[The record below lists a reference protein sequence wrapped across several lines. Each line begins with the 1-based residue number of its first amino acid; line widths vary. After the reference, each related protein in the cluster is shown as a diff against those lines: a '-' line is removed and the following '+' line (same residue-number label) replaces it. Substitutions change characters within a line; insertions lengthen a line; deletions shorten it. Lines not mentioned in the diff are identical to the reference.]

1 MKRSLACALA
11 LAAANTAAALTL
23 PVGAHTYPGA
33 ITTVAAVRPAP
44 DAGHA
49 PATVLVPDEANS
61 FRARLGLAVPVMTS
75 WRVRSGDTLSDIA
88 KMRYGTQAAWTLI
101 YWANHKQVRWA
112 NRIQVGQILGL
123 PIPDGPLPA
132 APRLLEPPPPPP
144 PPVRHVAVTVASSSG
159 YSTTRTY
166 HSTYTAPVSGT
177 YHGSGGYESCVIS
190 RESGGN
196 PHAVNSSSGAGG
208 LFQFL
213 PSTWSSLGYSGR
225 PQDAPVSVQ
234 RQAFQKLYAQAGTSP
249 WSPSD
254 GC

>member
-44 DAGHA
+44 DAGHM
-49 PATVLVPDEANS
+49 PATVLVPDDASS

-88 KMRYGTQAAWTLI
+88 KMRYGTQKAWTLI

-112 NRIQVGQILGL
+112 NRIQVGQILDL

-132 APRLLEPPPPPP
+132 PPRLLEPPPPPP
-144 PPVRHVAVTVASSSG
+144 PPVRHMAVTVASTSG

-166 HSTYTAPVSGT
+166 HSTYTAPSGT
-177 YHGSGGYESCVIS
+177 YHGSGSMEACIIA

-196 PHAVNSSSGAGG
+196 SQVMNSSGHYG
-208 LFQFL
+208 LYQFSA
-213 PSTWSSLGYSGR
+213 STWAGSGGNPADFGHASVSEQRQVFSNAVSARGYSDWT
-225 PQDAPVSVQ
+225 P
-234 RQAFQKLYAQAGTSP
+234 Y
-249 WSPSD
+249 D